1 MPLYTRDVSAPK
13 RVVYI
18 EDNPA
23 NFALV
28 RKVLEHLGGY
38 EVVAAATGEEGLVRI
53 REAPTDLVLLD
64 LDLPQMDGFTVARLL
79 RADPAYATVP
89 IVAISASVM
98 KQEREQALAAGCN
111 DFLEKPFDIA
121 QLRAIVVAAL
131 SRPGAPAATI
141 PGSTRS

>member
-1 MPLYTRDVSAPK
+1 MQCRCTLADVSAPK

-28 RKVLEHLGGY
+28 RKVLEHQGGY
-38 EVVAAATGEEGLVRI
+38 VVVAAATGEEGLVHI
-53 REAPTDLVLLD
+53 RATATDLVLLD
-64 LDLPQMDGFTVARLL
+64 LDLPQMDGFAVARHL
-79 RADPAYATVP
+79 RADPIYRALP

-121 QLRAIVVAAL
+121 ELRAIVKAAL
-131 SRPGAPAATI
+131 SRGGASTAAD
-141 PGSTRS
+141 PRRD